1 MTLKQQQANVSVRRF
16 DYDDRTVIAADFGP
30 AADPSIDLL
39 DEVAI
44 VVYGDG
50 QQTEIDLP
58 PGEVQAFNRNGV
70 VTFEVRK

>member
-1 MTLKQQQANVSVRRF
+1 MSLKHQQANAPVRRF

-39 DEVAI
+39 DGTAI
-44 VVYGDG
+44 VVYDTD
-50 QQTEIDLP
+50 QQAEIDLP
-58 PGEVQAFNRNGV
+58 EGDVQAFNRNGV